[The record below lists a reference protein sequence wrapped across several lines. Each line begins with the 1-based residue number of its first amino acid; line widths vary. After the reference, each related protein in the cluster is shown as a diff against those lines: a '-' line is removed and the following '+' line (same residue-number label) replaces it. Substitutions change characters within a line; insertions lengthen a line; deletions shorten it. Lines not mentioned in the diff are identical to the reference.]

1 MRTRNCPG
9 RGAMSAG
16 TQQRLSERRKRRYE
30 ALDPDTRLR
39 AVVDLLATGIARA
52 VTPPNLTFREDSRHP
67 SNDSAAPVGHPDCR
81 GHSLNSTDVEPS
93 VTSLASPPVN
103 EDLSS
108 DAGEERATRGV
119 AHG

>member
-1 MRTRNCPG
+1 MSE
-9 RGAMSAG
+9 GA
-16 TQQRLSERRKRRYE
+16 QQRLSERRRRYE

-52 VTPPNLTFREDSRHP
+52 VTPPRLTIREGSRHP
-67 SNDSAAPVGHPDCR
+67 SNDSGAPVGHPDCR
-81 GHSLNSTDVEPS
+81 GHSLKRTDVEPS
-93 VTSLASPPVN
+93 VSSLASPPVN
-103 EDLSS
+103 EDLPS